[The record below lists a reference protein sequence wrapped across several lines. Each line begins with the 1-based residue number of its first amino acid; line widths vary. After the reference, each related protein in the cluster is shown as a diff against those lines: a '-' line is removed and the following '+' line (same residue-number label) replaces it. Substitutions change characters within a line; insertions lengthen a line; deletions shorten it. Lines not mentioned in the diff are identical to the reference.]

1 VTWELTVAG
10 ATPLTADVRKLVL
23 RTTDGSALPSFTPG
37 SHIAVECGDGRR
49 NAYSLTGPGVEPD
62 HYAISV
68 RLAADGRGGSRW
80 LHEVAVG
87 QAVSVSPPRSD
98 FPPVLSAR
106 HHMLVAGGI
115 GITPV
120 LSHVRAAVAW
130 GRSFEVHYVG
140 RPGTVA
146 HLEDLLALCGDRL
159 AVYARR
165 GELWAVL
172 GPALRDRPLGTHL
185 YTCGPAAMIDE
196 VAARAEAAGWPRQRL
211 HTERFAAAV
220 TDPGVPFAA
229 KLARS
234 GTLVAVAPGTSL
246 LEALLAKGIDVAN
259 MCRQGVCGE
268 CRLPVRGGGI
278 DHRDHYLTDDERAA
292 GDALM
297 ACVSRAAGDLV
308 ELEL

>member
-1 VTWELTVAG
+1 MNWQMRVAA
-10 ATPLTADVRKLVL
+10 ATAPTGGVRELVL
-23 RTTDGSALPSFTPG
+23 VSEGPALPSFAPG
-37 SHIAVECGDGRR
+37 SHVVVECGDGRR

-87 QAVSVSPPRSD
+87 QHVSVSRPRSD

-106 HHMLVAGGI
+106 HHMHLAGGI

-130 GRSFEVHYVG
+130 RRPFEVHYVG
-140 RPGTVA
+140 RPGSLA
-146 HLEDLLALCGDRL
+146 HLEELRELCGDRL
-159 AVYARR
+159 AVYPDRR
-165 GELWAVL
+165 ALWAFL
-172 GPALRDRPLGTHL
+172 DPALRDRPLGTHL
-185 YTCGPAAMIDE
+185 YTCGPATMIEE
-196 VAARAEAAGWPRQRL
+196 VAVRAEAAGWPRQRL
-211 HTERFAAAV
+211 HSERFAAAAA
-220 TDPGVPFAA
+220 DPGAPFAA
-229 KLARS
+229 KLGRS
-234 GTLVAVAPGTSL
+234 GVLVPVAPGTSL
-246 LEALLAKGIDVAN
+246 LDALLAKGIDVAN

-278 DHRDHYLTDDERAA
+278 DHRDHYLTDEERAV
-292 GDALM
+292 GDSLM